1 MRMLIIGAVVA
12 VALAAAGAARA
23 GCWATAGVSPQ
34 PPDTAG
40 TTWHASI
47 KVMQHGRTPLA
58 DASPTLIIRNASS
71 GESKRFPA
79 KPTGEPGIY
88 RADVVFPAAGT
99 WRYEVNDGFPVRE
112 CAQTHTF
119 APVDI
124 SGGGGSSSRVWE
136 IAGSTAL
143 GLALAT
149 LLVLGLRQSRRPQAA
164 AAASGH

>member
-12 VALAAAGAARA
+12 VVLAAAGEARA
-23 GCWATAGVSPQ
+23 GCWATAGISPQ

-40 TTWHASI
+40 ATWHANI
-47 KVMQHGRTPLA
+47 KIMQHGRTPLA
-58 DASPTLIIRNASS
+58 DASPTLTIRNADS
-71 GESKRFPA
+71 GESQRFAA
-79 KPTGEPGIY
+79 KPTGQPGIY
-88 RADVVFPAAGT
+88 RAEVVFPAAGT
-99 WRYEVNDGFPVRE
+99 WRYEVNDGFPVHE

-124 SGGGGSSSRVWE
+124 SGGGGSSAQGWE

-149 LLVLGLRQSRRPQAA
+149 LVLLGLRKSRRLQV
-164 AAASGH
+164 AAASSH